1 MQDRKGS
8 VQIMVCTRCTLGSPG
23 TGCQAAGGD
32 GEVGEVGA
40 GHGRA
45 VLHPPSVVLARW
57 SCFLL
62 GPTRPLYQAI
72 KNNGGGSI

>member
-32 GEVGEVGA
+32 GEVGDVGA
-40 GHGRA
+40 GHGRGRSSPP
-45 VLHPPSVVLARW
+45 VLQRVRPKMDAN
-57 SCFLL
+57 
-62 GPTRPLYQAI
+62 GPLTDWE
-72 KNNGGGSI
+72 